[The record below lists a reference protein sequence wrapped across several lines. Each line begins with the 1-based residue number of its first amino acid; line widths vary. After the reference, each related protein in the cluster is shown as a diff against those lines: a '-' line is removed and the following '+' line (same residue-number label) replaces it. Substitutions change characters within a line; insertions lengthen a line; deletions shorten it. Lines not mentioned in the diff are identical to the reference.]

1 MDVPSPETLRI
12 LRQAHL
18 YGYLQAR
25 DGRVFHPGGNR
36 PLCRVKTAEAM
47 ALAGWLKKDADRYVI
62 TPEGVSAE
70 ALH

>member
-1 MDVPSPETLRI
+1 MVRI
-12 LRQAHL
+12 LRQARL

-36 PLCRVKTAEAM
+36 PLCRVIAESM
-47 ALAGWLKKDADRYVI
+47 ALAGWLRKDADRYVI
-62 TPEGVSAE
+62 TPEGVTAE